1 MAIIDVIKN
10 ESHSDTLFVWK
21 HPNADITLGAQ
32 LIVGEG
38 QVAIFVRGGEA
49 LDTFKPGT
57 HTLSTGNVPLLE
69 KLVNLPFGGDTP
81 FSAEVWF
88 VATTV
93 KRDMKWGTSNPIPLM
108 DKTIGFPVSLRA
120 YGKWGFSI
128 ENPRAFLLQFVGSQ
142 KYLESSKIYD
152 YLIGEILQRLSDLL
166 SEKVRDG
173 MAVLE
178 INAELNELS
187 SEGMQNIAKEFNRY
201 GLLVS
206 NFNIENINIPKDEL
220 KRIQDVF
227 AKTFEA
233 REFSSTDLT
242 KNYGAIKSFEIM
254 GDAANNQ
261 ADNGVGGMMAAGLGL
276 GAALPIGQQ
285 MGQRMMSDQVG
296 ETPIDSLPEKL
307 KQLKELLDQGLIS
320 EEIYKEKQVK
330 LLEDF

>member
-10 ESHSDTLFVWK
+10 ESELETLFVWK
-21 HPNADITLGAQ
+21 HPNTDISLGAQ

-38 QVAIFVRGGEA
+38 QAAIFVKGGEA
-49 LDTFKPGT
+49 LDTFMPGT
-57 HTLSTGNVPLLE
+57 HTLSTGNIPLLE
-69 KLVNLPFGGDTP
+69 KVINLPFGGDTP

-88 VATTV
+88 VTTTV
-93 KRDMKWGTSNPIPLM
+93 KRDMKWGTTTPIPLM

-142 KYLESSKIYD
+142 KFIDASKIHD

-173 MAVLE
+173 LAILG

-187 SEGMQNIAKEFNRY
+187 SEGMESIAKEFNRY

-206 NFNIENINIPKDEL
+206 SFNIENINIPNDEL
-220 KRIQDVF
+220 KIIQDVF

-233 REFSSTDLT
+233 RELSNTDLT

-261 ADNGVGGMMAAGLGL
+261 ADNGVGGMTAAGLGL

-285 MGQRMMSDQVG
+285 MGQRMMND
-296 ETPIDSLPEKL
+296 PISQAPEDSLSEKL
-307 KQLKELLDQGLIS
+307 KQLKGLMEQGLIT
-320 EEIYKEKQVK
+320 EEIYKEKQLK

>member
-10 ESHSDTLFVWK
+10 ESELETLFVWK
-21 HPNADITLGAQ
+21 HPNTDISLGAQ

-38 QVAIFVRGGEA
+38 QAAIFVKGGEA
-49 LDTFKPGT
+49 LDTFMPGT
-57 HTLSTGNVPLLE
+57 HTLSTGNIPLLE
-69 KLVNLPFGGDTP
+69 KVINLPFGGDTP

-88 VATTV
+88 VTTTV
-93 KRDMKWGTSNPIPLM
+93 KRDMKWGTTTPIPLM

-142 KYLESSKIYD
+142 KFIDASKIHD

-173 MAVLE
+173 LAILG

-187 SEGMQNIAKEFNRY
+187 SEGMESIAKEFNRY

-206 NFNIENINIPKDEL
+206 SFNIENINIPNDEL
-220 KRIQDVF
+220 KIIQDVF

-233 REFSSTDLT
+233 RELSNTDLT

-285 MGQRMMSDQVG
+285 MGQRMMND
-296 ETPIDSLPEKL
+296 PISQAPEDSLSEKL
-307 KQLKELLDQGLIS
+307 KQLKGLMEQGLIT
-320 EEIYKEKQVK
+320 EEIYKEKQLK